1 MILSLYPVLPLC
13 QILSPCPA
21 VKADVMGFSCT
32 CPDPVFIPCPDLSYY
47 LKKETFLICGIYKQN
62 R

>member
-1 MILSLYPVLPLC
+1 
-13 QILSPCPA
+13 
-21 VKADVMGFSCT
+21 MGFSCT

-62 R
+62 KAGEDVLL